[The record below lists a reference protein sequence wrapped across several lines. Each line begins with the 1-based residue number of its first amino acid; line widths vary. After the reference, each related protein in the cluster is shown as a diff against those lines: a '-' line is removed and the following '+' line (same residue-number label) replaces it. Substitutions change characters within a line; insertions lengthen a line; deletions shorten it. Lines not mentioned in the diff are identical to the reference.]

1 MKENRQYTSDFF
13 TGKTLFFSNAYIA
26 EDGKRF
32 TEVPAAFY
40 SVKNHK
46 ETYRN
51 KLYDNKERRD
61 VYDKDLQLNP
71 MKHCYALV
79 DSNGGLKKLDVDIEE
94 RYHHR
99 RPDDKSIGRAL
110 EKESDNANFYQISSI
125 SAGQEFEGY
134 ITGSSE
140 EIKKIYETLSQMR
153 YIHMGYGRSSEYG
166 YAEICITN
174 MEKQETATPIRG
186 KDFAVKLE
194 APTIV
199 YNKNAYYS
207 INSEDLIE
215 EIRVALNVQC
225 GVSAKFLNYTT
236 VGGYNV
242 TWNRRKPTIDAF
254 GAGTMIVFHSD
265 EEQSLLLPPV
275 LRLGERTMEGFGEAT
290 VHIFDPLEDRYVG
303 SVLSDEDKKPV
314 SRNLDVSSNPF
325 AKQIADRLF
334 SRFIRAEAAEAA
346 KNYFKSQKGDSL
358 KPTISNLTLMTSEL
372 KQEKDLKG
380 AYVKIKTIAEDRYGK
395 DSERKR
401 KKLEQAN
408 DILDRAQEC
417 SKGVIG
423 RFADINKLEKYTCD
437 DDSLFL
443 QYLEAFLM
451 HGKYLLHDHSR
462 QNSQE
467 GKENKDEQ

>member
-1 MKENRQYTSDFF
+1 MFFIQMKNRVFFCLRYSDWAK
-13 TGKTLFFSNAYIA
+13 GLWRVLEKR
-26 EDGKRF
+26 RF
-32 TEVPAAFY
+32 TF
-40 SVKNHK
+40 
-46 ETYRN
+46 
-51 KLYDNKERRD
+51 LI
-61 VYDKDLQLNP
+61 L
-71 MKHCYALV
+71 
-79 DSNGGLKKLDVDIEE
+79 LKTGTWV
-94 RYHHR
+94 RYC
-99 RPDDKSIGRAL
+99 
-110 EKESDNANFYQISSI
+110 Q
-125 SAGQEFEGY
+125 
-134 ITGSSE
+134 T
-140 EIKKIYETLSQMR
+140 KI
-153 YIHMGYGRSSEYG
+153 
-166 YAEICITN
+166 
-174 MEKQETATPIRG
+174 
-186 KDFAVKLE
+186 
-194 APTIV
+194 
-199 YNKNAYYS
+199 
-207 INSEDLIE
+207 
-215 EIRVALNVQC
+215 
-225 GVSAKFLNYTT
+225 
-236 VGGYNV
+236 
-242 TWNRRKPTIDAF
+242 
-254 GAGTMIVFHSD
+254 
-265 EEQSLLLPPV
+265 
-275 LRLGERTMEGFGEAT
+275 
-290 VHIFDPLEDRYVG
+290 
-303 SVLSDEDKKPV
+303 KPV